1 MMRIKNEPSSVETG
15 RKTRSTK
22 IEIDA
27 FDEDVIRRTI
37 HDMILRK
44 VALPT
49 LKDLLETLSEKIG
62 FTGKRETLRVI
73 LKNLG
78 FTWKKC
84 VDNRKILIERSDI
97 IQNRI
102 HYLKQIKKF
111 REEGRTIVYTDET
124 YVHAA
129 HTIKKCWQIDNT
141 CVMVPFSKW
150 ERMIVLHAGSSKGFI
165 PNAKLVFKAHSST
178 GDYHQEMNFNNFFK
192 WLQEKLIPNLE
203 PNSVLILDN
212 AAYHNVQYDKCPTSA
227 SRKAEMQEWLRKQ
240 QIAFPDKMLR
250 PELLELCRKHKHKP
264 RYMVDE
270 ILEQHGHKALR
281 LLQYDAEL
289 NAVELIWAQLKGYVA
304 SKNLR

>member
-1 MMRIKNEPSSVETG
+1 MMRTKNEPSSVETG

-49 LKDLLETLSEKIG
+49 LKNLLETLSEKIG

-78 FTWKKC
+78 YTWKKC
-84 VDNRKILIERSDI
+84 VDNRKILMERSDI

-129 HTIKKCWQIDNT
+129 HTIKKSWQIDNT
-141 CVMVPFSKW
+141 GVMVPRGTYDRVACRVVQRVHT
-150 ERMIVLHAGSSKGFI
+150 ERKISVQGSLIYRRLPS
-165 PNAKLVFKAHSST
+165 
-178 GDYHQEMNFNNFFK
+178 GDEFQ
-192 WLQEKLIPNLE
+192 
-203 PNSVLILDN
+203 
-212 AAYHNVQYDKCPTSA
+212 
-227 SRKAEMQEWLRKQ
+227 
-240 QIAFPDKMLR
+240 
-250 PELLELCRKHKHKP
+250 
-264 RYMVDE
+264 
-270 ILEQHGHKALR
+270 
-281 LLQYDAEL
+281 
-289 NAVELIWAQLKGYVA
+289 
-304 SKNLR
+304 